1 MCGDTARAPPGRR
14 EERGGR
20 ERETAR
26 ALLVLTATAR
36 RHVASRS
43 FPPHKKTL
51 DFSAGLVIASPHTL
65 SASHPFSRPSF
76 SLAPVRR
83 APTPAR
89 ATPSDPPPPDAT
101 PKPSSDGTFYNDD
114 NPLPPRTEMSDEYKK
129 KLRAEYLSFGGSPNT
144 KMGSNY
150 FLWII
155 VGISS
160 LAVLTWLTGN
170 LN

>member
-1 MCGDTARAPPGRR
+1 MIT
-14 EERGGR
+14 
-20 ERETAR
+20 
-26 ALLVLTATAR
+26 LLQVHNDL
-36 RHVASRS
+36 
-43 FPPHKKTL
+43 PHP
-51 DFSAGLVIASPHTL
+51 SSSSP
-65 SASHPFSRPSF
+65 

-83 APTPAR
+83 APAPAR
-89 ATPSDPPPPDAT
+89 AAPSDPPPSDA
-101 PKPSSDGTFYNDD
+101 PKPASDGTFYNDD

-155 VGISS
+155 FGISS